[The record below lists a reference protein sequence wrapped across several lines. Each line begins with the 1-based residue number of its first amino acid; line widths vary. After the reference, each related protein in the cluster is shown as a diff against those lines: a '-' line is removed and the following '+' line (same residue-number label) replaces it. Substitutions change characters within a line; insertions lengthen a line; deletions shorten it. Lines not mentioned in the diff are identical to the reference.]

1 MAAWICKKCSD
12 SGYILRVE
20 LRALADKMHMVH
32 EKKRMIK
39 MVVPPRVK
47 KKKKWKKQK
56 SWPEVMD
63 SQRSLSAVL
72 FEMLTKSPSE
82 DVK

>member
-32 EKKRMIK
+32 EKKRIIK
-39 MVVPPRVK
+39 PKPGTHGGATKSK
-47 KKKKWKKQK
+47 KKKKMK
-56 SWPEVMD
+56 EAEELA
-63 SQRSLSAVL
+63 RSNGQSKVS
-72 FEMLTKSPSE
+72 FSC
-82 DVK
+82 VV

>member
-39 MVVPPRVK
+39 IK
-47 KKKKWKKQK
+47 FQ
-56 SWPEVMD
+56 
-63 SQRSLSAVL
+63 VL
-72 FEMLTKSPSE
+72 
-82 DVK
+82 V